1 MMVVRP
7 GLPGRWARVCLSVLV
22 CALPPGVAWADGV
35 DMLRS
40 FARDVKSARAAFS
53 QTVISPDGNRR
64 KTSSGQ
70 FEFSRPDRF
79 RFSYE
84 RPFEQTIVADG
95 QTLWLHDAEL
105 NQVVVRPYAQAM
117 GATPAA
123 LLAGHALERDF
134 ALSALPAR
142 DGLDWVQA
150 QPRQAD
156 GQIRSLQVGFRDG
169 VLAALEVTDA
179 FGQRSLLQF
188 SDLKLNPRLGDD
200 RFRYEV
206 PAGVE
211 VLRQPY

>member
-1 MMVVRP
+1 MMALRP
-7 GLPGRWARVCLSVLV
+7 TMSSQWVRVCLLALA
-22 CALPPGVAWADGV
+22 CALPTGLAWADGV
-35 DMLRS
+35 EMLRS

-53 QTVISPDGNRR
+53 QTVISPDGTRR
-64 KTSSGQ
+64 KTSAGQ

-95 QTLWLHDAEL
+95 RTLWLHDVEL

-134 ALSALPAR
+134 ALSPLPPR
-142 DGLDWVQA
+142 DGLEWVQA

-156 GQIRSLQVGFRDG
+156 GQIRDLQVGFRDG
-169 VLAALEVTDA
+169 LLAALEVTDA
-179 FGQRSLLQF
+179 FGQRSLLRF
-188 SDLKLNPRLGDD
+188 SDVKLNPRLGDE

-211 VLRQPY
+211 VLRQP